1 MCGRSEYAPSSGLV
15 ASGGGVLKKMSR
27 ARHHT
32 AAAGDVP
39 GIRSK
44 KRPTLRPIQPKDTI
58 FQDPRRTAQL
68 AASIAWGLPKL
79 RRGPVRRPKAEVGV
93 DGGAAEPASAWL
105 SEKGQPQRRGKRDR
119 LPSGDER
126 PRKQVRSGI
135 GSQRRRE
142 LQAEDLGSVLRF
154 LEEDFAIKERLS
166 NDQTWC
172 TPIPGVDGARFLSGV
187 SRCEHVADTDVHGV
201 LPQVYERRVEGDYM
215 GSMAVKLRAEGR
227 PLTIFMSELLCGG
240 RELATKVLPNPLVRV
255 MDEIHVSWQGSE
267 KPGPSD
273 LSSLLSVRRRVVER
287 ALVWLKKNNPHYAE
301 IEIDV
306 PEMESWGAPPHGV
319 PSLVYDRMERNEPSA
334 WEKTRTAQVV
344 PPTERGVD
352 DEGSVEI
359 EEILTALHQGEDSS
373 RCETDR
379 RGENEAYECRRESD
393 AEPDQTVKPI
403 NEVTSSGMF
412 ALDGP
417 PDVADAD
424 KLRFVC
430 DAVGE
435 GARNCHRGP
444 RTWVGSSTEGRRG
457 HVDGSEPYVH
467 DLDQEGYCVVQGE
480 RSVTSDISS
489 VIDNPEQ
496 FSAAFDEEANFC
508 AGATQIHTHSPTCVK
523 YSLGKKRPKGG
534 LCRFGAPW
542 RLVEKTAFTP
552 EGLLQIRRTHP
563 MVNRWNKAIAVGLR
577 HNHDISFIA
586 TQRKTMAL
594 VYYVTNYATK
604 VEDPTWKRVAV
615 AAELLPVLS
624 GGGQPVA
631 GEHAGG
637 DSVADD
643 DGTKNKTRQFLMR
656 VANRIFTERPLSQ
669 VEVVAHLLG
678 YPSEFTNSS
687 AWGYLNV
694 SVLYWYVFRRWRHLR
709 RESGTADVESLMD
722 ESIVV
727 EEAGQRI
734 SSAEAYHHRGD
745 VLRGLCLYDYVS
757 LVRLQRVGKDGG
769 SGAWG
774 EVPFEIGWAP
784 GKRWVQVLRR
794 PGKHAVVCFDGYL
807 SKAFDQD
814 DEGSCHH
821 RAAVQHLAL
830 FVPWESFLGEERG
843 DINEI
848 WARARELLPPR
859 ISCLVDNVQL
869 LQRSAEDARRDA
881 KQWTASSGGE
891 DHTDAHVEE
900 AGGGEADE
908 ETESAYQS
916 SNVGNATRLID
927 VIRSAADANQITA
940 GSPEL
945 TTMTQKLCRFQ
956 QSAISSTAELA
967 ATAML
972 ERGERRINMPGR
984 VFSGAVVPP
993 QDQVKAIKSQQVYA
1007 SKERVKMIQGIQNI
1021 AATHGTDRR
1030 AAARSVLTGFGDGDM
1045 QMTAADLEET
1055 VGDAEPSVEVHLGP
1069 STTFLETGKELVAR
1083 LTLNQKQAIA
1093 FLILCRQLDLIHCG
1107 GKEGDVGQLCQ
1118 FVGGEG
1124 ETGKSR
1130 VIEALVELF
1139 ARNRLLITATSG
1151 TAAARINGITIH
1163 SACGFCK
1170 DQGTGA
1176 NTAKDLDGARM
1187 PKRAHRFVHGQSRMD
1202 WQEEMIDKR
1211 PDPMPAET
1219 AVAAKRRHQ
1228 KRAAVHGG
1236 LCMHGLQGAGGDART
1251 SGAGVA
1257 RHEDDDC
1264 QRSCRAL
1271 AVRPVQ
1277 LVRAAIA
1284 VPDARRH
1291 HARVKGTGERSGG
1304 EPGSG
1309 GDDCG
1314 TGQTGEAE
1322 RGDCARGLELV
1333 GRRFPSG

>member
-1 MCGRSEYAPSSGLV
+1 MRVVIVRKLPIRKEVVYTNKRDYPSGSAPGPKLHNLLPIYGGRRRGGSSMADSPAGKLGEAV
-15 ASGGGVLKKMSR
+15 AHRGACSLSVGDGGESRNGGVPVSGCGDDTGATSEKGHR
-27 ARHHT
+27 ARETRLGRLPIYKSLTNT
-32 AAAGDVP
+32 A
-39 GIRSK
+39 S
-44 KRPTLRPIQPKDTI
+44 TFRPIQPKKPAVEETVWRGHAEAIARSLPRRLPRGGLRSSRARKSHNLVNSGSSMQRQSRSPFPRPLLPRERGDRGAVDSDRPLLHRPFLPQERGPEGDGQGDKAVAGDVLGVRSKEGPMLRAIQPKDTT
-58 FQDPRRTAQL
+58 FQDLRRTAQL

-79 RRGPVRRPKAEVGV
+79 HRGPVRRPRAEVGV
-93 DGGAAEPASAWL
+93 DDGAAEPANASL
-105 SEKGQPQRRGKRDR
+105 SEQRQPQRRWKRDR
-119 LPSGDER
+119 LPSRDER

-135 GSQRRRE
+135 GRQKRRE
-142 LQAEDLGSVLRF
+142 LQAEDLGTVLRF

-172 TPIPGVDGARFLSGV
+172 MPIHERMVSMVRDFYQAFHDASTLPIRTCMVCYRKCTREELREITWDRWQSSYVPKGGRSPFSCPSCFAEGESVSVCAECGRCLARGGVSPAVHLHGRLGCEHMFPDELKGLTSVEEKLISLNSCYGFVTSYSIPGGQRQSVRYP
-187 SRCEHVADTDVHGV
+187 RHVKSHITVFPNNV
-201 LPQVYERRVEGDYM
+201 Q
-215 GSMAVKLRAEGR
+215 
-227 PLTIFMSELLCGG
+227 
-240 RELATKVLPNPLVRV
+240 ELATKVLPHPLVRV

-267 KPGPSD
+267 KPGQSD

-319 PSLVYDRMERNEPSA
+319 PSLVYDRMERNEPTA
-334 WEKTRTAQVV
+334 WEKTGTAQVV

-359 EEILTALHQGEDSS
+359 DEILTALHQGEDSP

-403 NEVTSSGMF
+403 NEATSSGMF

-435 GARNCHRGP
+435 GARNGHRGP
-444 RTWVGSSTEGRRG
+444 RTWLGSSTEGRRG

-467 DLDQEGYCVVQGE
+467 VRRGDDFADRFETSFFAKTFPTLLPFGVGGPRPVEEAGLESGRSPADMLGAEAAGRPRAELEGSGKSTDEGVTELLRSLSLYGYRQPMSRELRLSMWHKIQARIVRYGVPAIWFTINPNDLTNPIKLRLAAYRTREPEAAEEFLRSLDMSFKRIQLSITDPMSSAIFFHREMTLFFEHYVKVGKESVFGRISQYYGAVETNERGALHVHGLLWLHGNAHLSSMVADVDGEDQAAYRERIVQYIDSVFCEDLDQEGYCVVQGE

-563 MVNRWNKAIAVGLR
+563 MVNRDAAEDHGPRLLCHELR
-577 HNHDISFIA
+577 
-586 TQRKTMAL
+586 
-594 VYYVTNYATK
+594 TK

-624 GGGQPVA
+624 GGGQPAA

-734 SSAEAYHHRGD
+734 SFAEAYHHRGD

-757 LVRLQRVGKDGG
+757 LVRLQRVGNDGG

-784 GKRWVQVLRR
+784 G
-794 PGKHAVVCFDGYL
+794 
-807 SKAFDQD
+807 
-814 DEGSCHH
+814 
-821 RAAVQHLAL
+821 
-830 FVPWESFLGEERG
+830 
-843 DINEI
+843 
-848 WARARELLPPR
+848 
-859 ISCLVDNVQL
+859 
-869 LQRSAEDARRDA
+869 
-881 KQWTASSGGE
+881 
-891 DHTDAHVEE
+891 
-900 AGGGEADE
+900 
-908 ETESAYQS
+908 
-916 SNVGNATRLID
+916 
-927 VIRSAADANQITA
+927 
-940 GSPEL
+940 
-945 TTMTQKLCRFQ
+945 
-956 QSAISSTAELA
+956 
-967 ATAML
+967 
-972 ERGERRINMPGR
+972 
-984 VFSGAVVPP
+984 
-993 QDQVKAIKSQQVYA
+993 
-1007 SKERVKMIQGIQNI
+1007 
-1021 AATHGTDRR
+1021 
-1030 AAARSVLTGFGDGDM
+1030 
-1045 QMTAADLEET
+1045 
-1055 VGDAEPSVEVHLGP
+1055 LGP
-1069 STTFLETGKELVAR
+1069 GAQVP
-1083 LTLNQKQAIA
+1083 
-1093 FLILCRQLDLIHCG
+1093 
-1107 GKEGDVGQLCQ
+1107 GQ
-1118 FVGGEG
+1118 
-1124 ETGKSR
+1124 
-1130 VIEALVELF
+1130 
-1139 ARNRLLITATSG
+1139 
-1151 TAAARINGITIH
+1151 
-1163 SACGFCK
+1163 
-1170 DQGTGA
+1170 
-1176 NTAKDLDGARM
+1176 
-1187 PKRAHRFVHGQSRMD
+1187 
-1202 WQEEMIDKR
+1202 
-1211 PDPMPAET
+1211 
-1219 AVAAKRRHQ
+1219 
-1228 KRAAVHGG
+1228 
-1236 LCMHGLQGAGGDART
+1236 
-1251 SGAGVA
+1251 A
-1257 RHEDDDC
+1257 RH
-1264 QRSCRAL
+1264 RLS
-1271 AVRPVQ
+1271 
-1277 LVRAAIA
+1277 
-1284 VPDARRH
+1284 
-1291 HARVKGTGERSGG
+1291 
-1304 EPGSG
+1304 
-1309 GDDCG
+1309 
-1314 TGQTGEAE
+1314 
-1322 RGDCARGLELV
+1322 
-1333 GRRFPSG
+1333 